1 MPIPKKPI
9 YTQDLLIILILS
21 FLSIIFILVSPFSET
36 PLRMIFALL
45 LIFFIPGYAFISALF
60 PGNREISGIER
71 FTLSVGFS
79 IVIMVF
85 DGFIIST
92 TEWKFRPDSITI
104 SLVLLTLLFLV
115 LTYLTRRRLPEEEQF
130 TFSYHEF
137 ISSLNSD
144 DSDCSDIDEKEET
157 EEKGTDA
164 DKRFTASK
172 RKKIS
177 AIRKKKPCKRADD
190 KKIYGISPEV
200 TRALMI
206 AMVLSIIVAGAMFAY
221 AKATRESETFSAL
234 YILGPDGKAENY
246 PETIS
251 SSDPARV
258 IAGIHNYE
266 HAETNY
272 ILQVKLDNI
281 ILQEIEVSLGHNE
294 KWEQELVLTPER
306 FRQGR
311 QKLEFLLH
319 REEVTNFPYRSV
331 HLWLTQ
337 VLGSSVIETPGA
349 SVVDFVEIVNPDME
363 SDDGWTFVSGNES
376 TVTGSYVNGSG
387 VYSSR
392 AFVINSTFEGNRGQP
407 GFELHYI
414 EQEIHSD
421 RKEDVLL
428 SVYLK
433 DSYKQG
439 TSGKDESQFK
449 RVTLNNQIVWSDG
462 INGDKGWQRLQVP
475 VTLQEGKNTLTFAL
489 AQNRN
494 MDTLAV
500 ELAIDKVSFI
510 PLSAMSPYL
519 REDNTIEAVPPVSW
533 VDPLPVNVGQNKF
546 TVTWNGTDDD
556 SGIYYYDIDYST
568 DGINWNRW
576 ISRTTTTSAEFEGI
590 EGQTYYF
597 RSKAVDNALNEEM
610 VHRKADASTTIDSTA
625 AQLEL
630 DITPNPTSDITY
642 LTLTSSKP
650 LMEVQCLVVPQTFGS
665 SEYVKLTT
673 TDNIKWTAKY
683 TIKLQDTYNVEITAK
698 DFSNN
703 TAYTFGTIYTD
714 TSLEKLTIGISPV
727 KTSGDA
733 DITIT
738 ASTAL
743 RDEPTVVVRDRSGN
757 RLDVSF
763 DRLDGNKYIYRATVD
778 DDIND
783 GVARVTAT
791 AKTVDSQSLYK
802 EDTFIIDRVKPK
814 INTFNPDS
822 GETVNINNP
831 SIRATFSDDRAGI
844 ERTRVTLHVNGEDVT
859 NAADITTSSL
869 YYSASNLDDGE
880 VEVRLS
886 VKDQAGNTV
895 VKTWSFYV
903 STS

>member
-1 MPIPKKPI
+1 MFHYKININNK
-9 YTQDLLIILILS
+9 YTLDLNLTLLLTFIS
-21 FLSIIFILVSPFSET
+21 VIFICVPILNET
-36 PLRMIFALL
+36 SLRIVYSSLL
-45 LIFFIPGYAFISALF
+45 MFFIPGYAFIASIF
-60 PGNREISGIER
+60 PKKDEISGIER
-71 FTLSVGFS
+71 FTLSIGFS
-79 IVIMVF
+79 IIIVTFTGLVVSLTKWMLNQYTIALSLLIFTVIFIFIASIRRNSLDEEERFTLFITEKNKIADTKSVDENESIGKKPKKFMIVRKTKVKTIKKRNIYNIINQNDRPNMQKILF
-85 DGFIIST
+85 IGLLCSLVLVSGFIINQN
-92 TEWKFRPDSITI
+92 I
-104 SLVLLTLLFLV
+104 
-115 LTYLTRRRLPEEEQF
+115 
-130 TFSYHEF
+130 
-137 ISSLNSD
+137 
-144 DSDCSDIDEKEET
+144 
-157 EEKGTDA
+157 
-164 DKRFTASK
+164 
-172 RKKIS
+172 
-177 AIRKKKPCKRADD
+177 
-190 KKIYGISPEV
+190 
-200 TRALMI
+200 
-206 AMVLSIIVAGAMFAY
+206 
-221 AKATRESETFSAL
+221 TREKDSFTTL
-234 YILGPDGKAENY
+234 YVLGPNGKAEEY
-246 PETIS
+246 PHTIS
-251 SSDPARV
+251 ESDPAKIIV
-258 IAGIHNYE
+258 GIENHE
-266 HAETNY
+266 LTHINY
-272 ILQVKLDNI
+272 ILQAKLDGMV
-281 ILQEIEVSLGHNE
+281 LEEIKVNLGHKE
-294 KWEQELVLTPER
+294 KWEQELIITPTR
-306 FRQGR
+306 LKLGR
-311 QKLEFLLH
+311 QKLEFALYKDQ
-319 REEVTNFPYRSV
+319 VGNFAYRSV
-331 HLWLTQ
+331 HIWVTQ
-337 VLGSSVIETPGA
+337 DLSE
-349 SVVDFVEIVNPDME
+349 EIIDTLPSNTNFIQMQNADME
-363 SDDGWTFVSGNES
+363 SDDGWTFLSGNET
-376 TVTGSYVNGSG
+376 TVTGSYVNGTG

-421 RKEDVLL
+421 RKEDVVL

-449 RVTLNNQIVWSDG
+449 RVTLNDLIVWSDG

-475 VTLQEGKNTLTFAL
+475 VTLQEGKNTLVFAL

-494 MDTLAV
+494 MDTVAV

-519 REDNTIEAVPPVSW
+519 REDNTVEAVPPVSW

-546 TVTWNGTDDD
+546 TVTWNGTDEG

-568 DGINWNRW
+568 DGVSWKRW
-576 ISRTTTTSAEFEGI
+576 ISKTTTTSAEFEGI

-610 VHRKADASTTIDSTA
+610 LHRIADTSTTIDSKT

-650 LMEVQCLVVPQTFGS
+650 LMEVECLVVPQTFGS

-698 DFSNN
+698 DFANN

-714 TSLEKLTIGISPV
+714 TSLEELTIDISPE
-727 KTSGDA
+727 KTSTDVE
-733 DITIT
+733 IRVT

-743 RDEPTVVVRDRSGN
+743 RDEPSVVVRDRSGN
-757 RLDVSF
+757 RLDVSYEK
-763 DRLDGNKYIYRATVD
+763 LDGNKYIYMATVD

-791 AKTVDSQSLYK
+791 AKTVDSQSLY
-802 EDTFIIDRVKPK
+802 EEETFIIDRIDPK
-814 INTFNPDS
+814 VNTFSPDN

-844 ERTRVTLHVNGEDVT
+844 ERSRITLRVNGEDVT
-859 NAADITTSSL
+859 NAADITSSSL
-869 YYSASNLDDGE
+869 YYSTSNLDDGE

-886 VKDQAGNTV
+886 VTDQAGNTF

-903 STS
+903 ATS